1 MLPIENEQSVFGS
14 LLPNIWN
21 SPINVSCNAVIFSK
35 MSLNLNGNW
44 PKACG

>member
-1 MLPIENEQSVFGS
+1 MLPIENEQSMFS
-14 LLPNIWN
+14 ALLPNLQN
-21 SPINVSCNAVIFSK
+21 SPINVSGNTVIILK